1 VAGDIKRRLLPAYL
15 PLLESCVEAGKLYAA
30 QTAWT
35 SDTAGALAK
44 FIGSAPSNVRKAR
57 DGHSYEVN
65 VYHSTKLAGRSF
77 DLKVNGDEVSFDHLR
92 VSAETAKQI
101 LGLLIAGHKVQ

>member
-1 VAGDIKRRLLPAYL
+1 
-15 PLLESCVEAGKLYAA
+15 
-30 QTAWT
+30 
-35 SDTAGALAK
+35 
-44 FIGSAPSNVRKAR
+44 VRKNR
-57 DGHSYEVN
+57 DGYTYEVN

-77 DLKVNGDEVSFDHLR
+77 DLKVNGDEVTFDRLR